1 MISYEPQI
9 SKLIFD
15 AQCFAAQVLRPEH
28 RGLRQRP
35 WNPWYSD
42 TAIEPSDLPFGK
54 HTNNYGK
61 SPFLVGKSTIF
72 LWTFSI
78 AMLNY
83 QRVTSCVALVLL
95 GVFYALVPWMIYWY
109 SPFTMMI
116 FHGSVFNHQRIDN
129 PFHCTAQ
136 LWRISVLHSK
146 YSIPFGYLT

>member
-1 MISYEPQI
+1 MMISYEPQI

-28 RGLRQRP
+28 RGLRQGP

-95 GVFYALVPWMIYWY
+95 GVFYALVPWMIY
-109 SPFTMMI
+109 
-116 FHGSVFNHQRIDN
+116 
-129 PFHCTAQ
+129 
-136 LWRISVLHSK
+136 
-146 YSIPFGYLT
+146 